1 MRSIEKKYDVVIVG
15 GGPGGLAAAKGA
27 REAGA
32 KSVLVLER
40 DARLGGILPQ
50 CVHDGF
56 GLVHYQEA
64 LTGPEYACRARKEA
78 EKAGAELKTGAM
90 VTGLTKERVVTAVTR
105 EGLLTCRAGAVV
117 LATGCRE
124 RTRGAIA
131 IPGTR
136 PAGVYTAGAAQN
148 LMNTKNLMVGR
159 RVVILGSGD
168 IGLIMA
174 RRLTLEGATVLC
186 VAEARPVPGGLER
199 NVSQCLYDFGI
210 PLYLSTTVT
219 QIFGPKRVE
228 GVALCRVDA
237 QGQPMPETARRV
249 DCDTLLLS
257 VGLIPENEVGSK
269 AGMAVDPAT
278 NGAVTDGLLQTNLP
292 GVFACGNS
300 RRVMDL
306 ADFVTRQGC
315 AAGGNAARFV
325 LGLPLEKMPPEQA
338 NAMAKG
344 LPKPGTITCIRCPK
358 GCRVMLGPDGKTE
371 GNACPKG
378 EEYALQEAKAP
389 KRVLTT
395 TLKNAAGKLV
405 PVKTSAG
412 VPKEALLRCM
422 DVVRGLPPIQE
433 GLHCGKVAVSDPFGL
448 GIDLVVTG
456 DQ

>member
-1 MRSIEKKYDVVIVG
+1 MERTYDVVIVG

-32 KSVLVLER
+32 ESVLVLER
-40 DARLGGILPQ
+40 EDKVGGILNQ

-56 GLVHYQEA
+56 GLVHYRAA
-64 LTGPEYACRARKEA
+64 LTGPEYAYRAQQEA
-78 EKAGAELKTGAM
+78 QAAGVTLVTGAM
-90 VTGLTKERVVTAVTR
+90 VTGLTPDRTLTAVTR
-105 EGLLTCRAGAVV
+105 QGLLTCHAGAVV

-136 PAGVYTAGAAQN
+136 PAGIYTAGTAQN

-174 RRLTLEGATVLC
+174 RRLTLEGAAVLC
-186 VAEARPVPGGLER
+186 VAEMKATPGGLER

-210 PLYLSTTVT
+210 PLYLGHTVT
-219 QIFGPKRVE
+219 GIFGRKRLE
-228 GVALCRVDA
+228 GVELSQLDS
-237 QGQPMPETARRV
+237 QGQPVAGTQRRI

-257 VGLIPENEVGSK
+257 VGLIPENEVG
-269 AGMAVDPAT
+269 AQGGVQLDPAT
-278 NGAVTDGLLQTNLP
+278 NGALTDGYLQTNVP
-292 GVFACGNS
+292 GIFACGNS

-306 ADFVTRQGC
+306 ADFVTLQGQ
-315 AAGGNAARFV
+315 AAGANAARFV
-325 LGLPLEKMPPEQA
+325 RGLPLEPMPPETS

-344 LPKPGTITCIRCPK
+344 LPQPGVTTCVLCPK
-358 GCRVMLGPDGKTE
+358 GCRVTLLPGGETK
-371 GNACPKG
+371 GNGCPKG
-378 EEYALQEAKAP
+378 ADYAKQEAVAP

-395 TLKNAAGKLV
+395 TLKDQAGKLV

-412 VPKEALLRCM
+412 VPKEALLACM
-422 DVVRGLPPIQE
+422 ETLRHIQLPDQARLP
-433 GLHCGKVAVSDPFGL
+433 GDLAAADPFGL
-448 GIDLVVTG
+448 GVDLVVSG
-456 DQ
+456 AR

>member
-1 MRSIEKKYDVVIVG
+1 MERTYDVVIVG

-32 KSVLVLER
+32 ESVLVLER
-40 DARLGGILPQ
+40 EDKVGGILNQ

-56 GLVHYQEA
+56 GLVHYRAA
-64 LTGPEYACRARKEA
+64 LTGPEYAYRAQQEA
-78 EKAGAELKTGAM
+78 QAAGATLVTGAM
-90 VTGLTKERVVTAVTR
+90 VTGLTPHRTLTAVTR
-105 EGLLTCRAGAVV
+105 QGLLTCHAGAVV

-136 PAGVYTAGAAQN
+136 PAGIYTAGTAQN

-174 RRLTLEGATVLC
+174 RRLTLEGAAVLC
-186 VAEARPVPGGLER
+186 VAEMKATPGGLER

-210 PLYLSTTVT
+210 PLYLGHTVT
-219 QIFGPKRVE
+219 GIFGRKRLE
-228 GVALCRVDA
+228 GVELSQLDS
-237 QGQPMPETARRV
+237 QGQPVAGTQRRI

-257 VGLIPENEVGSK
+257 VGLIPENEVG
-269 AGMAVDPAT
+269 AQGGVRLDPAT
-278 NGAVTDGLLQTNLP
+278 NGALTDGFLQTNVP
-292 GVFACGNS
+292 GIFACGNS

-306 ADFVTRQGC
+306 ADFVTLQGQ
-315 AAGGNAARFV
+315 AAGANAARFV
-325 LGLPLEKMPPEQA
+325 RGLPLEPMPPETS

-344 LPKPGTITCIRCPK
+344 LPQPGVTTCVLCPK
-358 GCRVMLGPDGKTE
+358 GCRVTLLPGDETK
-371 GNACPKG
+371 GNGCPKG
-378 EEYALQEAKAP
+378 ADYAKQEAVAP

-395 TLKNAAGKLV
+395 TLKDQAGRLV

-412 VPKEALLRCM
+412 VPKEALLACM
-422 DVVRGLPPIQE
+422 ETLRHIQLPDQARLP
-433 GLHCGKVAVSDPFGL
+433 GDLAAADPFGL
-448 GIDLVVTG
+448 GVDLVVSG
-456 DQ
+456 VR